1 MCKPITI
8 NSIFEDVLSALLKIA
23 LFLKDNIFPTLQHQ
37 AKTM

>member
-8 NSIFEDVLSALLKIA
+8 NSSFEDVLSAQVKIA
-23 LFLKDNIFPTLQHQ
+23 LVLKENVLPNLQYQ